1 MSNAKAN
8 IKSQLKTEKN
18 LYSKFK
24 RINGDH
30 PLKQSVPN
38 IYVGYSAFRRVG
50 GEVAYFNFELAKEMG
65 LIPQQHP
72 HKMNVAL
79 SKQILET
86 FAIQI
91 INEYDILNK
100 TKIDPNAICDQ
111 QYMATRYLQLQH
123 PNKQG
128 KTSGDGRSIWNG
140 HFKGRNG
147 HWDIS
152 SCGTGAT
159 RLSPASAIEKTFFK
173 TGGKNLS
180 YGCGKADFSE
190 GLISAIFSDIL
201 YKNGLQSERTLA
213 VIRFKNGTA
222 VNVRANKNLLRPA
235 HFFGYAKRSDY
246 NSLKQLV
253 DYYIQRQLENK
264 EAVDENN
271 KYQGFLT
278 QVAKDFAKSTARFES
293 DYIFCWMDWDGD
305 NILMDGGI
313 IDYGT
318 IRQFGLFHHEYRYD
332 DVDKMSTNI
341 IEQKKKARH
350 TIQVFAQIIDFLKSG
365 RKKALKSFSNHES
378 LTLFDEYF
386 EKSLLTNFLQK
397 IGYTKQQQEQL
408 VNDEKSYETLRK
420 FHTKFRFFEKAVAKR
435 KAYKVA
441 DGITRDA
448 IFCMRDFLREFPKQL
463 SDENEFYTAKEFV
476 TLVASNYSSQL
487 DRVAYTKKVNQI
499 ESMQSFYVEIM
510 GHCHHLTGISKNK
523 LLLQLSER
531 SAIINP
537 HAKLTGNAVINIA
550 HKILQ
555 KRSQLSFS
563 EMNTLIHNIVH
574 EHIYDPDYKD
584 KYADV
589 VYRKSTKITSILN
602 WSVKAICDHRVG
614 I

>member
-1 MSNAKAN
+1 MSSAKINLNKPRKAN
-8 IKSQLKTEKN
+8 KGA
-18 LYSKFK
+18 YSTFD

-30 PLKQSVPN
+30 PLKDAVPN
-38 IYVGYSAFRRVG
+38 IYVGYSAFRRFG

-72 HKMNVAL
+72 HKMNSSL
-79 SKQILET
+79 SKQILNT

-91 INEYDILNK
+91 INEYDVLHK
-100 TKIDPNAICDQ
+100 TKIDPNTICDH
-111 QYMATRYLQLQH
+111 QYMATRYLQIQH

-159 RLSPASAIEKTFFK
+159 RLSPASAIQKTFFK

-201 YKNGLQSERTLA
+201 YKNGLQSERILA

-235 HFFGYAKRSDY
+235 HFFGYAKRSDFD
-246 NSLKQLV
+246 SLKRLV
-253 DYYIQRQLENK
+253 DYYIQRQIENK
-264 EAVDENN
+264 NTVDEKN
-271 KYQGFLT
+271 KYKDFLS
-278 QVAKDFAKSTARFES
+278 QVSKDFARSTARFES
-293 DYIFCWMDWDGD
+293 DYIFCWLDWDGD

-332 DVDKMSTNI
+332 DVDKMSTTI
-341 IEQKKKARH
+341 VEQKKKARH
-350 TIQVFAQIIDFLKSG
+350 TIQTFAQIVDYLISG
-365 RKKALKSFSNHES
+365 KKKTLKSFSNHES
-378 LTLFDEYF
+378 LALFDAHF
-386 EKSLLTNFLQK
+386 EKSLLLNLLQK
-397 IGYTKQQQEQL
+397 IGYTKKQQEKL
-408 VNDEKSYETLRK
+408 IDNKESYATLLK
-420 FHTKFRFFEKAVAKR
+420 FHARFRFFEKAVATR

-448 IFCMRDFLREFPKQL
+448 IFCMRDFLREFPRHL
-463 SDENEFYTAKEFV
+463 INENKFYSAKDFID
-476 TLVASNYSSQL
+476 LVASNYSSQR
-487 DRVAYTKKVNQI
+487 DRAKFIKKEDRI
-499 ESMQSFYVEIM
+499 STMQSSYVEIM
-510 GHCHHLTGISKNK
+510 GHCHHVTGISKNK

-531 SAIINP
+531 AEIINP
-537 HAKLTGNAVINIA
+537 HDKLTGNAVINIA
-550 HKILQ
+550 HKIIQ
-555 KRSQLSFS
+555 KRSQLSFL
-563 EMNTLIHNIVH
+563 ELNALIHSIVKD
-574 EHIYDPDYKD
+574 HIYDPDYKN
-584 KYADV
+584 KYDNV
-589 VYRKSTKITSILN
+589 VYRKSVKISNIVK
-602 WSVKAICDHRVG
+602 WSMKAIRDHRVG

>member
-1 MSNAKAN
+1 MSHAKAN
-8 IKSQLKTEKN
+8 IKPQAKTDKKT
-18 LYSKFK
+18 YAKFK
-24 RINGDH
+24 RISGDH
-30 PLKQSVPN
+30 PLKQAVPN
-38 IYVGYSAFRRVG
+38 IYVGYSAFRREG

-72 HKMNVAL
+72 HKMNAAL
-79 SKQILET
+79 NKQILET

-91 INEYDILNK
+91 INEYDILNN
-100 TKIDPNAICDQ
+100 TKIDPEAICDQ

-128 KTSGDGRSIWNG
+128 MTSGDGRSIWNG

-201 YKNGLQSERTLA
+201 YKNGLQSERILA

-246 NSLKQLV
+246 DSLKQLV
-253 DYYIQRQLENK
+253 DYYIQRQVENK
-264 EAVDENN
+264 ETVDGKE
-271 KYQGFLT
+271 KYQDFLY
-278 QVAKDFAKSTARFES
+278 QVAKDFARSTARFES

-332 DVDKMSTNI
+332 DVDKMSTTI
-341 IEQKKKARH
+341 VEQKKKARH
-350 TIQVFAQIIDFLKSG
+350 TIQVFAQIVDFLISGKKKS
-365 RKKALKSFSNHES
+365 LKNFSHHES
-378 LTLFDEYF
+378 LAFFDLQF
-386 EKSLLTNFLQK
+386 EKFLLTNLLHK

-408 VNDEKSYETLRK
+408 INNENAYATLLK

-448 IFCMRDFLREFPKQL
+448 IFCMRDFLREFPEQL
-463 SDENEFYTAKEFV
+463 AEENKFYSAKEFV
-476 TLVASNYSSQL
+476 NLVASNYSSQM
-487 DRVAYTKKVNQI
+487 DRSAYTKKENQI
-499 ESMQSFYVEIM
+499 ESMQSCYVEIM
-510 GHCHHLTGISKNK
+510 GHCHYLTGISKNK

-531 SAIINP
+531 SAVINP

-563 EMNTLIHNIVH
+563 ELNTLIHNIVH
-574 EHIYDPDYKD
+574 EHVYDPDYKD
-584 KYADV
+584 KYNDV
-589 VYRKSTKITSILN
+589 VYRKSAKITTILN
-602 WSVKAICDHRVG
+602 WSVKAIQDHRAG

>member
-1 MSNAKAN
+1 MSNAKV
-8 IKSQLKTEKN
+8 KPSSQTKKN
-18 LYSKFK
+18 ENVYSKFK

-30 PLKQSVPN
+30 PLKRSVPN

-50 GEVAYFNFELAKEMG
+50 GEVAFFNFELAKEMG
-65 LIPQQHP
+65 LIARNHP
-72 HKMNVAL
+72 HKMNTAL
-79 SKQILET
+79 SKEILET

-100 TKIDPNAICDQ
+100 TKIDSDAICDQ

-201 YKNGLQSERTLA
+201 FKNGLQTERILA

-235 HFFGYAKRSDY
+235 HFFGYVKRSDY
-246 NSLKQLV
+246 NALKRLV
-253 DYYIQRQLENK
+253 DYYIQRQIENK
-264 EAVDENN
+264 AIVQEENI
-271 KYQGFLT
+271 YQGFLK

-350 TIQVFAQIIDFLKSG
+350 TIQVFAQIVEYLNSG
-365 RKKALKSFSNHES
+365 QKKVLRSFSNHES
-378 LTLFDEYF
+378 LALFDAYF
-386 EKSLLTNFLQK
+386 EKSLLINFLQK

-408 VNDEKSYETLRK
+408 INNDKSYATLRT

-448 IFCMRDFLREFPKQL
+448 IFCMRDFLRELPLHLAQ
-463 SDENEFYTAKEFV
+463 ENKFYTAKEFV
-476 TLVASNYSSQL
+476 SLVASNYSSQL
-487 DRVAYTKKVNQI
+487 DRTAYTKKVNRI
-499 ESMQSFYVEIM
+499 ESMQRFYVEVM
-510 GHCHHLTGISKNK
+510 GHCHYLTGISKDK

-563 EMNTLIHNIVH
+563 ELNALIHNIVH

-584 KYADV
+584 KYDDV
-589 VYRKSTKITSILN
+589 VYRKSAKIRSILN
-602 WSVKAICDHRVG
+602 WSVKAIRDHRVG